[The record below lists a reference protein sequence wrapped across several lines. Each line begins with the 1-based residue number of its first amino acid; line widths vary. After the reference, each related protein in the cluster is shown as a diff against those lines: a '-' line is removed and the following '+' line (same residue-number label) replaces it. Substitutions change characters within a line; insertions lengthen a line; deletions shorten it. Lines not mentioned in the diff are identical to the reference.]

1 MPLLTKGFRTG
12 QQRLQHFGD
21 HGADFA
27 ATSDADYEA
36 RADAFIGGKVPK
48 YTLQS
53 KRPSNNDLIRYSPAT
68 NEFAILSFDGYIRT
82 YFKPDIGD
90 HQLPRN
96 LDYYFAN
103 SVMFI

>member
-1 MPLLTKGFRTG
+1 VPLLTNGFRSN
-12 QQRLQHFGD
+12 QQRLQHFCT
-21 HGADFA
+21 HGADFG
-27 ATSDADYEA
+27 ATYDLHYQNL
-36 RADAFIGGKVPK
+36 ADAFIGGRPPK

-53 KRPSNNDLIRYSPAT
+53 KRPRDNDLIRYNPVT
-68 NEFAILSFDGYIRT
+68 NEFAILSYDGYIRT

-103 SVMFI
+103 GIMFV